1 MWRWE
6 KNIENNAQITI
17 NNTEQKYQKQ
27 IKDIQDNHNRLYTQL
42 INDKKEL
49 EKEIKALRIE
59 NENTKNKKN
68 NNSELTKKIEEMN
81 QEKEKYRKIE
91 DSLKEEKI
99 NKYQN

>member
-59 NENTKNKKN
+59 NENTKNKK
-68 NNSELTKKIEEMN
+68 
-81 QEKEKYRKIE
+81 
-91 DSLKEEKI
+91 
-99 NKYQN
+99 